1 MGNITLTAWVMC
13 LLRQEQTNMVEFIL
27 EDSILSHGTCLHT
40 ARNKLLIN
48 SCRLGKQDK
57 QIHEVQPEFTEF
69 LLCNAKQPSF
79 VV

>member
-1 MGNITLTAWVMC
+1 MGLITLTAWVMC
-13 LLRQEQTNMVEFIL
+13 LLRKKQTNTVEFIL
-27 EDSILSHGTCLHT
+27 EDNILSHGTCLHI

-57 QIHEVQPEFTEF
+57 QIPEIQAELTEF
-69 LLCNAKQPSF
+69 LLCNAKEPTF